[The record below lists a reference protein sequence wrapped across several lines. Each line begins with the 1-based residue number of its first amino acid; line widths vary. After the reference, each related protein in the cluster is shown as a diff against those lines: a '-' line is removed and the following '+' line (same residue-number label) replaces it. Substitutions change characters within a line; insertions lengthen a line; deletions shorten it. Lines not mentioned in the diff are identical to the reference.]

1 MIDIP
6 KALEERYGKSH
17 LSYSSLK
24 VALTDMA
31 QFDLYMKRELKFE
44 SPALAFGTMYDM
56 MLFEPEKVSKSYYI
70 MDDDEIISSLSD
82 RAKKSSKPK
91 MTKEYKDL
99 KEVYESNA
107 NGKGLTMVTK
117 SDYDQAK
124 TMIDRLEN
132 CGLADQY
139 LSSGNYQVEFNE
151 MLGPIK
157 VRGFL
162 DCLGDGYIVDSKS
175 TKSVSKFRYSVRDFS
190 YDIQAYIYTKVFGVD
205 EFYWLVQEKTAP
217 YLPAIVECSEE
228 TLFAGEMKF
237 NDAIERIERFLREG
251 SSPVQDYLR
260 FKV

>member
-6 KALEERYGKSH
+6 SALEERYGKSH

-31 QFDLYMKRELKFE
+31 QFDRYMKGELKFE
-44 SPALAFGTMYDM
+44 SPALEFGTLYDM
-56 MLFEPEKVSKSYYI
+56 MLFEPEKANETYVVFDEQKIIDGLGSKAR
-70 MDDDEIISSLSD
+70 E
-82 RAKKSSKPK
+82 SKRPK
-91 MTKEYKDL
+91 MTSEYKDAVALMNHNAEKRGL
-99 KEVYESNA
+99 KVIPRA
-107 NGKGLTMVTK
+107 
-117 SDYDQAK
+117 DYDQAK
-124 TMIDRLEN
+124 TMIDRLEK

-151 MLGPIK
+151 MIGPVK
-157 VRGFL
+157 VKGFL

-175 TKSVSKFRYSVRDFS
+175 TKSVSKFRYSVRDFC

-251 SSPVQDYLR
+251 GNPVQDYLKL
-260 FKV
+260 KV

>member
-6 KALEERYGKSH
+6 SSLEERYGKSH

-31 QFDLYMKRELKFE
+31 QFDLYMKKKLKFE
-44 SPALAFGTMYDM
+44 SPALAFGTLYDM
-56 MLFEPEKVSKSYYI
+56 LLFERERAMDTYTIVSDEKVLGMCSEAVQKMKRPTMSAEFKKIKS
-70 MDDDEIISSLSD
+70 D
-82 RAKKSSKPK
+82 
-91 MTKEYKDL
+91 MTSEA
-99 KEVYESNA
+99 EE
-107 NGKGLTMVTK
+107 NGKTLCSPEDWKMAN
-117 SDYDQAK
+117 D
-124 TMIDRLEN
+124 MIDRLEE

-151 MLGPIK
+151 MIGPVK
-157 VRGFL
+157 VKGFL

-175 TKSVSKFRYSVRDFS
+175 TKSVSKFRYSVRDFC
-190 YDIQAYIYTKVFGVD
+190 YDIQAYIYTKVFGVN
-205 EFYWLVQEKTAP
+205 EFYWLVQEKTSP

-237 NDAIERIERFLREG
+237 NDAVEKIERFLREG
-251 SSPVQDYLR
+251 QEPVKDYLV